1 MPPCGLRRDFAEAGR
16 AGPADSTQGLRTA
29 IGGAVLGIRRP
40 NLSVTT
46 VLRTRSARLSPK
58 SLALALVALLPVA
71 ACAPAP
77 REAPPPLMPVMQ
89 WDHHPEAQEWTAA
102 TLAALQSDGA
112 ELLSEIPADIGT
124 WCPAY
129 VAAAP
134 EQRAMF
140 WAGLLSAL
148 ARFESTWN
156 PAAVGGGGQWFGL
169 VQIAPATARAYGC
182 EADSGAE
189 LQDGSANL
197 ECAVQIAAETV
208 TRDGVVAANR
218 GGFAADW
225 GPFMSAEK
233 RLAMAAWVSQQSY
246 CQG

>member
-1 MPPCGLRRDFAEAGR
+1 MLLPTTQAQCATIMRVRPKRATMLRAA
-16 AGPADSTQGLRTA
+16 
-29 IGGAVLGIRRP
+29 
-40 NLSVTT
+40 
-46 VLRTRSARLSPK
+46 
-58 SLALALVALLPVA
+58 ALAALLPVI

-77 REAPPPLMPVMQ
+77 DPVPDALPVMQ
-89 WDHHPEAQEWTAA
+89 WDHHPQGDVWTEA
-102 TLAALQSDGA
+102 TLAALQTEGA
-112 ELLSEIPADIGT
+112 ELLSEIPGDIGT
-124 WCPAY
+124 WCPGYITADPDER
-129 VAAAP
+129 AA
-134 EQRAMF
+134 F
-140 WAGLLSAL
+140 WAALLSAL

-169 VQIAPATARAYGC
+169 VQISPATARAYGC
-182 EADSGAE
+182 DADSGSE

-233 RLAMAAWVSQQSY
+233 RAQMAAWVSTQSY

>member
-1 MPPCGLRRDFAEAGR
+1 LTTTKTLRA
-16 AGPADSTQGLRTA
+16 STLRMT
-29 IGGAVLGIRRP
+29 
-40 NLSVTT
+40 
-46 VLRTRSARLSPK
+46 
-58 SLALALVALLPVA
+58 ALAALLPLI

-77 REAPPPLMPVMQ
+77 EPVPAALPVMQ
-89 WDHHPEAQEWTAA
+89 WDHHPQADEWTEA
-102 TLAALQSDGA
+102 TLAALQTEGA
-112 ELLSEIPADIGT
+112 ELLSEIPGDIGT
-124 WCPAY
+124 WCPGY
-129 VAAAP
+129 VTAEPAERAA
-134 EQRAMF
+134 F

-156 PAAVGGGGQWFGL
+156 PQAVGGGGRWFGL
-169 VQIAPATARAYGC
+169 VQISPSTAQLYGC
-182 EADSGAE
+182 DADSGSE

-233 RLAMAAWVSQQSY
+233 RAQMAAWVSTQSY

>member
-1 MPPCGLRRDFAEAGR
+1 LSLSKTLRVIA
-16 AGPADSTQGLRTA
+16 LRT
-29 IGGAVLGIRRP
+29 
-40 NLSVTT
+40 S
-46 VLRTRSARLSPK
+46 
-58 SLALALVALLPVA
+58 ALAALLPVI

-77 REAPPPLMPVMQ
+77 DPVPDALPVMQ
-89 WDHHPEAQEWTAA
+89 WDHRPEADEWTEA
-102 TLAALQSDGA
+102 TLAALQTEGA
-112 ELLSEIPADIGT
+112 ELLSEIPGDIGV
-124 WCPAY
+124 WCPGYITADHTER
-129 VAAAP
+129 AA
-134 EQRAMF
+134 F

-156 PAAVGGGGQWFGL
+156 PQAVGGGGQWFGL
-169 VQIAPATARAYGC
+169 VQISPSTARLYGC
-182 EADSGAE
+182 DADSGSE

-197 ECAVQIAAETV
+197 QCAVQIASETV

-233 RLAMAAWVSQQSY
+233 RAAMAEWLRGQSY

>member
-1 MPPCGLRRDFAEAGR
+1 LTTTSTPRATILRA
-16 AGPADSTQGLRTA
+16 S
-29 IGGAVLGIRRP
+29 VL
-40 NLSVTT
+40 
-46 VLRTRSARLSPK
+46 A
-58 SLALALVALLPVA
+58 ALVPLI

-77 REAPPPLMPVMQ
+77 EPVPEVLPVMQ
-89 WDHHPEAQEWTAA
+89 WDHHPQGDQWTAA
-102 TLAALQSDGA
+102 TLAALQDEGA
-112 ELLSEIPADIGT
+112 ELLSHIPGDIGT

-129 VAAAP
+129 VTAP
-134 EQRAMF
+134 PEERALF

-156 PAAVGGGGQWFGL
+156 PQAVGGGGRWFGL
-169 VQIAPATARAYGC
+169 VQISPSTARHYGC
-182 EADSGAE
+182 DADSGSE

-225 GPFMSAEK
+225 GPFQSAEK
-233 RLAMAAWVSQQSY
+233 RAAMLAWVSSQSY

>member
-1 MPPCGLRRDFAEAGR
+1 
-16 AGPADSTQGLRTA
+16 
-29 IGGAVLGIRRP
+29 
-40 NLSVTT
+40 
-46 VLRTRSARLSPK
+46 
-58 SLALALVALLPVA
+58 
-71 ACAPAP
+71 
-77 REAPPPLMPVMQ
+77 MQ
-89 WDHHPEAQEWTAA
+89 WDHHPQADAWTEA
-102 TLAALQSDGA
+102 TLAALQTEGA
-112 ELLSEIPADIGT
+112 ELLSEVPGDIGT
-124 WCPAY
+124 WCPGY
-129 VAAAP
+129 VTADADERAA
-134 EQRAMF
+134 F

-169 VQIAPATARAYGC
+169 VQISPSTARLYGC
-182 EADSGAE
+182 DADSGSE

-233 RLAMAAWVSQQSY
+233 RAQMAAWVSTQSY

>member
-1 MPPCGLRRDFAEAGR
+1 MSLSKTLRVVA
-16 AGPADSTQGLRTA
+16 LRT
-29 IGGAVLGIRRP
+29 
-40 NLSVTT
+40 S
-46 VLRTRSARLSPK
+46 
-58 SLALALVALLPVA
+58 ALAALLPVI

-77 REAPPPLMPVMQ
+77 DPVPDALPVMQ
-89 WDHHPEAQEWTAA
+89 WDHRPEADEWTEA
-102 TLAALQSDGA
+102 TLAALQTEGA
-112 ELLSEIPADIGT
+112 ELLSEIPGDIGV
-124 WCPAY
+124 WCPGYITADHTER
-129 VAAAP
+129 AA
-134 EQRAMF
+134 F

-156 PAAVGGGGQWFGL
+156 PQAVGGGGQWFGL
-169 VQIAPATARAYGC
+169 VQISPSTARLYGC
-182 EADSGAE
+182 DADSGSE

-197 ECAVQIAAETV
+197 QCAVQIASETV

-233 RLAMAAWVSQQSY
+233 RAAMAEWLRGQSY